1 MLLALIKPVAA
12 GVWVSFFL
20 GQIKIGITVGS
31 RGRVDHC
38 PGGMCCDEIVMSDQ
52 NQIDVQTK
60 IKKNPRPRIREI
72 APIYLSVTFFNIL
85 YLSSINAIWLWKFY
99 FWAEQTLNLC
109 HSYQLTFVLI
119 NICTFFF
126 FPNYSSLQI
135 SKSICDKLLGTN
147 GKRRKKYRSISSPL
161 KSSSNFYFHS

>member
-38 PGGMCCDEIVMSDQ
+38 PGGMCCDEIVMSDE

-72 APIYLSVTFFNIL
+72 APIYLSVTLFNI
-85 YLSSINAIWLWKFY
+85 IF
-99 FWAEQTLNLC
+99 
-109 HSYQLTFVLI
+109 
-119 NICTFFF
+119 
-126 FPNYSSLQI
+126 NY
-135 SKSICDKLLGTN
+135 N
-147 GKRRKKYRSISSPL
+147 
-161 KSSSNFYFHS
+161 